1 MKLPTDNLKNFMLK
15 IIDDY
20 SDENIS
26 SSLKL
31 LAEDEIN
38 SVRNFLNAIDIH
50 VSDRIQQ
57 IDNMLDR
64 QLKKELKQAHYK
76 KYLTGV

>member
-38 SVRNFLNAIDIH
+38 SVRNFVNAIDIH

-76 KYLTGV
+76 KYLTGA